1 MINTPEMVFSF
12 SLFLSCR
19 LQFGLSNL
27 ALFTIVTTIEALK
40 TRFMQLKTQMTLSN
54 LSHTNL
60 HQVFL
65 NAKRG
70 RDVVQLLLISK

>member
-12 SLFLSCR
+12 SLFLSYR

-65 NAKRG
+65 NAKHG
-70 RDVVQLLLISK
+70 RDLVQLLLISK